1 MKRSVGGLW
10 QGNQGR
16 PDHERRHRFNG
27 AVVIAREMPLCEP
40 PNSQSC
46 PISVCFEA
54 DRREVP
60 NGQMMNEMISHYRI
74 LSKLGEGGMGEVYLA
89 QDPRLGRQVAIKLL
103 PASYQYDPDRRARFL
118 KEARAASA
126 LRSPNIAA
134 IYDIGEHDGA
144 MFIVMEY
151 VEGDVLSRRIER
163 VSLSAREVMDVA
175 IQVSDALDE
184 AHTLGI
190 IHRDVKSSNL
200 IVSQRGMVKMLDFGL
215 AKVVEPDSPI
225 DSSELTVSLGQQ
237 TAYGT
242 VMGTVSYMSP
252 EQALGQRLDYRTDI
266 FSLGIVMYEM
276 LTGRLPFG
284 GASANEIINNIVHN
298 EPVAIARFNYSAP
311 PELERIVRKC
321 MEKEAGR
328 RYQNAREVSTDLR
341 NLIRD
346 NDSGASTDPDAVRKT
361 LPARRGR
368 SRKAIDS
375 LAVLPLINAS
385 GDPDAEYLSDGIT
398 ESIINSLSQLPKL
411 RVMARSTVF
420 RYKGRDVDGKQVG
433 HDLGVRAVLSGR
445 VLQRGEQ
452 LIIKVELVDAIDGS
466 LLWGE
471 QYNRQLEDIFTVEE
485 EMSREI
491 SEQLR
496 LKLSGAQKK
505 QLTKRYTE
513 NTEAYQHYL
522 KGRFHWAKRTEE
534 AMKRGIE
541 HFQQAIESDPVYAL
555 AYAGL
560 ADSYNLLASY
570 SMLASSDAFPRAKAA
585 ATRALE
591 LDESLAEAH
600 TSMSFVKFGYDWDWA
615 GAESG
620 FKRALELNPS
630 YPMAHQWYSV
640 MLAAM
645 GRFEESFAHGK
656 RALELDPLSLPI
668 STLVGWLYH
677 LARDYDRAIAQYKS
691 TIELDAGFAL
701 AHRRLGQS
709 YEQKQMYAEA
719 LDAFQKAEDLAGEDV
734 ELLSARAHLYGL
746 LGEREKAEA
755 ALENLQVT
763 SKRKY
768 VPAYLVARAY
778 AGMGEVDLV
787 FEWLEKAFV
796 ERYGYLAYLNVEPL
810 FDGVRSDPRF
820 VELVHRVGLD

>member
-1 MKRSVGGLW
+1 MIRAVAGW
-10 QGNQGR
+10 HENR
-16 PDHERRHRFNG
+16 DWRDRERRERLDRAIFIVHGLPF
-27 AVVIAREMPLCEP
+27 CEP
-40 PNSQSC
+40 VNPQSHFASAHFGGGG
-46 PISVCFEA
+46 PQAS
-54 DRREVP
+54 D
-60 NGQMMNEMISHYRI
+60 GQTMKEMISHYKI
-74 LSKLGEGGMGEVYLA
+74 LGKLGEGGMGEVYLA

-126 LRSPNIAA
+126 LRSPHIAA

-163 VSLSAREVMDVA
+163 VSLSTREVMDVT
-175 IQVSDALDE
+175 IQVSEALDE

-200 IVSQRGMVKMLDFGL
+200 IISQRGMVKMLDFGL
-215 AKVVEPDSPI
+215 AKVVESDAPI

-252 EQALGQRLDYRTDI
+252 EQALGQRLDHRTDI

-276 LTGRLPFG
+276 LTGRLPFV
-284 GASANEIINNIVHN
+284 GASANEIIDNIVHN
-298 EPVAIARFNYSAP
+298 EPVAIARFNYSVP

-321 MEKEAGR
+321 MEKEASR
-328 RYQNAREVSTDLR
+328 RYQHAREVSTDLR

-346 NDSGASTDPDAVRKT
+346 NDSGASTDPDAPRKT
-361 LPARRGR
+361 APARRGR

-398 ESIINSLSQLPKL
+398 DSIINTLSQLPKL

-420 RYKGRDVDGKQVG
+420 RYKGRDVDSKQVG
-433 HDLGVRAVLSGR
+433 HELGVRAVLSGR

-452 LIIKVELVDAIDGS
+452 LIIKTELVDAIDGS

-522 KGRFHWAKRTEE
+522 KGSFHLAKRTEE

-541 HFQQAIESDPVYAL
+541 YFQQAIDIDPLYAL

-585 ATRALE
+585 AARALE

-615 GAESG
+615 GAERG

-640 MLAAM
+640 MLVAM
-645 GRFEESFAHGK
+645 GRFEESFAHAK
-656 RALELDPLSLPI
+656 RAQELDPLSLPI

-677 LARDYDRAIAQYKS
+677 LARDYDSAIAHYKS
-691 TIELDAGFAL
+691 TIELDSGFAL

-709 YEQKQMYAEA
+709 YEQKQMFTEA
-719 LDAFQKAEDLAGEDV
+719 LEAFQKAEDLAGVDV
-734 ELLSARAHLYGL
+734 ELSSARAHLYGL
-746 LGEREKAEA
+746 LGEKEKAEK
-755 ALENLQVT
+755 ALEDLQVS

-778 AGMGEVDLV
+778 AGMGEVDRV
-787 FEWLEKAFV
+787 FEWLDKAFI
-796 ERYGYLAYLNVEPL
+796 ERYGYLAYLKVEPL

-820 VELVHRVGLD
+820 AELVHRVGLE

>member
-1 MKRSVGGLW
+1 MVK
-10 QGNQGR
+10 
-16 PDHERRHRFNG
+16 DT
-27 AVVIAREMPLCEP
+27 
-40 PNSQSC
+40 
-46 PISVCFEA
+46 
-54 DRREVP
+54 
-60 NGQMMNEMISHYRI
+60 ISHYQI

-103 PASYQYDPDRRARFL
+103 PASYQYDPDRRGRFL
-118 KEARAASA
+118 KEARSASA

-163 VSLSAREVMDVA
+163 ASLSTREVMDIA

-200 IVSQRGMVKMLDFGL
+200 IISPRGMVKMLDFGL
-215 AKVVEPDSPI
+215 AKVIESDAPI

-252 EQALGQRLDYRTDI
+252 EQALGQRLDHRTDI
-266 FSLGIVMYEM
+266 FSLGVVIYEM
-276 LTGRLPFG
+276 LTGRLPFVG
-284 GASANEIINNIVHN
+284 GTANEIINNIVHS
-298 EPVAIARFNYSAP
+298 EPVAIARFNYNVP
-311 PELERIVRKC
+311 EELERIVRKC
-321 MEKEAGR
+321 LEKEASR
-328 RYQNAREVSTDLR
+328 RYQLTRELATDVR

-346 NDSGASTDPDAVRKT
+346 IDSGAGTDPNAARRT
-361 LPARRGR
+361 QPTRRGR
-368 SRKAIDS
+368 SRRTIDS
-375 LAVLPLINAS
+375 LAVLPLINATN
-385 GDPDAEYLSDGIT
+385 DPDTEYLSDGIT
-398 ESIINSLSQLPKL
+398 ESIINNLSQLPKL

-420 RYKGRDVDGKQVG
+420 RYKGRDIDGQQVG
-433 HDLGVRAVLSGR
+433 HELGVRAVLTGR
-445 VLQRGEQ
+445 VFQRGEQ
-452 LIIKVELVDAIDGS
+452 LIIKTELVDTIDGS

-471 QYNRQLEDIFTVEE
+471 QYNQMIENIFTVEE

-505 QLTKRYTE
+505 RLTRRYTE
-513 NTEAYQHYL
+513 NTEAYQCYL
-522 KGRFHWAKRTEE
+522 KGRFHWNKRTEE

-541 HFQQAIESDPVYAL
+541 YFEQAIEVDPGYAL

-585 ATRALE
+585 ARRALE
-591 LDESLAEAH
+591 LDEGLAEAH
-600 TSMSFVKFGYDWDWA
+600 TSMSFVKFGYEWDWE
-615 GAESG
+615 GAQLG
-620 FKRALELNPS
+620 FTRAIELNPN
-630 YPMAHQWYSV
+630 YPMAHQWNAV
-640 MLAAM
+640 MLAAL
-645 GRFEESFAHGK
+645 GRFEEGFVHAD
-656 RALELDPLSLPI
+656 RAQELDPLSLPI
-668 STLVGWLYH
+668 STLVGWLRH
-677 LARDYDRAIAQYKS
+677 LARDYDSAITLYKS
-691 TIELDAGFAL
+691 TLELDSGFAL
-701 AHRRLGQS
+701 AHRRLGQT

-719 LDAFQKAEDLAGEDV
+719 LAAFQKAEELAGEDV
-734 ELLSARAHLYGL
+734 ELMSARGHLYGV
-746 LGEREKAEA
+746 LGETGKAEA
-755 ALENLQVT
+755 ALEKLKAT

-768 VPAYLVARAY
+768 VPAYLVARSY
-778 AGMGEVDLV
+778 AGMGKTDLV

-810 FDGVRSDPRF
+810 FDDIRTDPRF
-820 VELVHRVGLD
+820 VDLVRRVGLPESNA